1 MRMTCA
7 PNAASIGAI
16 GEILGAVA
24 VFGSLLYLAMQIK
37 QVKSELH
44 ISSLRDTNVMGN
56 EILASLSESPELAK
70 VVSKANENSET
81 LEPWELVMLDSLF
94 MRGLNNWELTLPLKA
109 PKDSVYNLLKQYI
122 SEPWMA
128 EAWERT
134 RGNYPRNFQKLID
147 KQFDA

>member
-1 MRMTCA
+1 MNWEA
-7 PNAASIGAI
+7 IGAI
-16 GEILGAVA
+16 GEIVGAIA
-24 VFGSLLYLAMQIK
+24 VFGTLLYLAMQIK

-44 ISSLRDTNVMGN
+44 ISSLRDTNLMGN

-94 MRGLNNWELTLPLKA
+94 LRGLNNWELTLEQLETGALKA